1 MSGVR
6 SFFAA
11 GIVGAVV
18 WAFKRETERQQAQAS
33 GQGATPAS
41 SVIPASLDANAKP
54 ARKLDVGKMFVTL
67 LDAAMSTSTTQTAPA
82 PQSRTTTIF
91 NRLKSGGNY
100 GAGIN
105 AILALIRS
113 KESRGNYN
121 VVYYGSK
128 IKPPKPLTKMTVAQ
142 VRAWQDQSVRA
153 GSKSSAVGAYQII
166 RKTMDLLIAQ
176 GALNRGELFGVAAQ
190 DRAAIALLKRRGL
203 DTYKAGGM
211 SAEAFANNIAKE
223 WASFPVVTGAKRGRS
238 YYAGDGLNKALIG
251 VEPVMRAVRAI

>member
-1 MSGVR
+1 MSGAR
-6 SFFAA
+6 SFLAA

-18 WAFKRETERQQAQAS
+18 WAFKREAERQQAQAG
-33 GQGATPAS
+33 GQSAAPSVFPAS
-41 SVIPASLDANAKP
+41 TSKGGMSDKTIDAFGKLFSEILSGSGTSV
-54 ARKLDVGKMFVTL
+54 
-67 LDAAMSTSTTQTAPA
+67 APQ
-82 PQSRTTTIF
+82 QSRTTSVF
-91 NRLKSGGNY
+91 SRLKSSGNY
-100 GAGIN
+100 GAGVN

-113 KESRGNYN
+113 KESRGNYDI
-121 VVYYGSK
+121 VYYGSK
-128 IKPPKPLTKMTVAQ
+128 IKTPRRLTQMTVGQ

-166 RKTMDLLIAQ
+166 RKTMDLLISM
-176 GALNRGELFGVAAQ
+176 GALKRNELFSVAAQ

-223 WASFPVVTGAKRGRS
+223 WASFPVVTGSKKGRS